1 MGPPLDPGAPVWGHW
16 VSISTR
22 PWRLWRR
29 ENVPYSASKAT
40 GCGFPAA
47 RGKVTPTSGVLLIG
61 HKVRAALPNLF
72 RGRRAS
78 VTGTAALP
86 KAVIVATG
94 LYTPPFS
101 VSNTE
106 LVEAFNAYVER
117 FNAANAEAIAAG
129 EVVALAPSSPEFIE
143 KASGIKAR
151 YVMDKAG
158 IIDPEVMRP
167 ILPERSNDEISILAE
182 MAVEAA
188 RQAIA
193 RWGKPVSEIGAVIC
207 AASNMQRAYP
217 AMAIEVQQALGIEGF
232 AFDMNVACS
241 SATFGIKTAADFI
254 ATGSAKAVLMVNP
267 EICSGHLN
275 FTDRDSHFIFGD
287 VATAVILEDESQAT
301 GGWEILGTRLKTE
314 FSNNI
319 RNNFGFLNR
328 TAPEGIGAKDKLFV
342 QEGRKVFREVVPMV
356 SQMIVEH
363 AGDIGVDPTGLKRLW
378 LHQANINMNDLIAR
392 KVLGRD
398 PEPGE
403 NVIILDTYANTSS
416 AGSIIAFHT
425 ANDDFAPGETGLI
438 CSFGAG
444 YSAGT
449 VFVRKR

>member
-1 MGPPLDPGAPVWGHW
+1 MDRVTTRTSAVRLEAGARV
-16 VSISTR
+16 
-22 PWRLWRR
+22 
-29 ENVPYSASKAT
+29 
-40 GCGFPAA
+40 
-47 RGKVTPTSGVLLIG
+47 IG
-61 HKVRAALPNLF
+61 ILALHH
-72 RGRRAS
+72 
-78 VTGTAALP
+78 
-86 KAVIVATG
+86 AVIAATG

-106 LVEAFNAYVER
+106 LVEAFNAFVER
-117 FNAANAEAIAAG
+117 FNAANAQAIAAG
-129 EVVALAPSSPEFIE
+129 DLAALAPSSPEFIE

-151 YVMDKAG
+151 YVMNKTG
-158 IIDPEVMRP
+158 IIDPEIMRP
-167 ILPERSNDEISILAE
+167 VIPERGDDELSILAQ

-188 RQAIA
+188 KDAIA

-207 AASNMQRAYP
+207 AASNMQRPYP
-217 AMAIEVQQALGIEGF
+217 AMAIEVQQALGIDGF

-275 FTDRDSHFIFGD
+275 FKDRDSHFIFGD
-287 VATAVILEDESQAT
+287 VATAVIIEDADQAD
-301 GGWEILGTRLKTE
+301 GGWEILGTRLKTV

-328 TAPEGIGAKDKLFV
+328 AAPEGEGAKDKLFV

-356 SQMIVEH
+356 SQMILEH
-363 AGDIGVDPTGLKRLW
+363 AADLGIDPHALKRLW
-378 LHQANINMNDLIAR
+378 LHQANINMNDMIGR

-398 PEPGE
+398 PTPKE
-403 NVIILDTYANTSS
+403 NVIILDDYANTSS
-416 AGSIIAFHT
+416 AGSIIAFHS
-425 ANDDFAPGETGLI
+425 ASDDFAPGETGLI

-449 VFVRKR
+449 VFVRKRATSAAAAERRAAGLAKFRAQATGHSKVDA

>member
-1 MGPPLDPGAPVWGHW
+1 MH
-16 VSISTR
+16 
-22 PWRLWRR
+22 
-29 ENVPYSASKAT
+29 
-40 GCGFPAA
+40 
-47 RGKVTPTSGVLLIG
+47 
-61 HKVRAALPNLF
+61 
-72 RGRRAS
+72 
-78 VTGTAALP
+78 

-106 LVEAFNAYVER
+106 LVEAFNSYVER

-143 KASGIKAR
+143 KASGIKSR
-151 YVMDKAG
+151 YVMDKTG
-158 IIDPEVMRP
+158 IVDPEVMRP
-167 ILPERSNDEISILAE
+167 ILPERPNEEISILAE

-188 RQAIA
+188 KQAIA

-287 VATAVILEDESQAT
+287 VATAVILEEESQAS
-301 GGWEILGTRLKTE
+301 GGWEILGTRLKTQ

-363 AGDIGVDPTGLKRLW
+363 ADDLGVDPTGLKRLW
-378 LHQANINMNDLIAR
+378 LHQANINMNDLIGR

-425 ANDDFAPGETGLI
+425 ANDDFVAGETGLI